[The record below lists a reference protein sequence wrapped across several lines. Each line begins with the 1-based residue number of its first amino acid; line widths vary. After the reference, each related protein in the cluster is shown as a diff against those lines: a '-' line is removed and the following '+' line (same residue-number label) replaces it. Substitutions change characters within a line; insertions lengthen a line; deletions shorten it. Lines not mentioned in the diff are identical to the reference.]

1 MIATKRALLVMA
13 TLLLAATTGTATEQ
27 SGRPKIY
34 GIAYVKVKVTDV
46 AKARAFYGGILGL
59 SEGAESC
66 KGVADPCFS
75 VNGSQHVELV
85 KTVVSDSSSFLAEIG
100 LETESLEQMLGYLT
114 ANGWPASKILRRPD
128 GRKFLEVLDAE
139 HNKLVFVE
147 RMANG
152 TGTVNA
158 GAISNRLFHA
168 GFVVNNLKAE
178 QHFYESILGFK
189 LYWRGGFKDD
199 GTDWYEI
206 QVPDGNNWIE
216 FMLNISPTADHKE
229 RGIQNHFSL
238 GVENSE
244 AAAQK
249 LRAKGAKTFD
259 GPEVGRDGKSA
270 LDIYDP
276 DDTRV
281 EVMEFTPSG
290 KVCCSEYTGSHPKP

>member
-1 MIATKRALLVMA
+1 MEMKKALIFVATILLGA
-13 TLLLAATTGTATEQ
+13 TAETTNAQ
-27 SGRPKIY
+27 SGRPKIV
-34 GIAYVKVKVTDV
+34 GIAYVKVKVTDI

-66 KGVADPCFS
+66 KGVANPCLS

-85 KTVVSDSSSFLAEIG
+85 RTAGTDKSSFLAEIG
-100 LETESLEQMLGYLT
+100 LETSSVDQMLRYLT
-114 ANGWPASKILRRPD
+114 AQGVPASEIQRRPD
-128 GRKFLEVLDAE
+128 GMKYLEVLDAE

-147 RMANG
+147 KMDSGIEASS
-152 TGTVNA
+152 T

-168 GFVVNNLKAE
+168 GFVVNDLKTE
-178 QHFYESILGFK
+178 QHFYEDILGFK

-229 RGIQNHFSL
+229 LGVQNHFSL
-238 GVENSE
+238 GVTSSE
-244 AAAQK
+244 ATAQK
-249 LRAKGAKTFD
+249 LRAKGAKAFD

-281 EVMEFTPSG
+281 ELMEFAPTG
-290 KVCCSEYTGSHPKP
+290 KVCCSEYTGTHPKP